1 MDRLSIPSPV
11 EVETRTRSRTM
22 RPQLPTSLL
31 TLSGDKG
38 NLMLAQQH
46 FRQYKATLL
55 DIEEWLKAVAVPVV
69 QLHHSH
75 SS

>member
-1 MDRLSIPSPV
+1 
-11 EVETRTRSRTM
+11 M

-46 FRQYKATLL
+46 SRQYKATLL